1 MTHELQLCCA
11 NAAFLTKR
19 KPDFVVKTQEKR
31 NSSGHVILQIGKF
44 SGGRDAGQLNK
55 VQGGCG

>member
-11 NAAFLTKR
+11 NAAFFDKKKAR
-19 KPDFVVKTQEKR
+19 FRGGTQEKR
-31 NSSGHVILQIGKF
+31 NSLGHVILQIGKF
-44 SGGRDAGQLNK
+44 GGGRDAGQLNE